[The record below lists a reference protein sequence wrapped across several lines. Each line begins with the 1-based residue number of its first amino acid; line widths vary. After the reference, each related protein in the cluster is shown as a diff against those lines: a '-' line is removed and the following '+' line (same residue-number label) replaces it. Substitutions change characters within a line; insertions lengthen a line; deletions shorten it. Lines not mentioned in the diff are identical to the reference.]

1 MTDLRRPADAKTDMP
16 VVADWIEKLRAS
28 LGKEW
33 IDQAMRDGLR
43 NGGFWAIENGCVIGK
58 PPADEIRRAQ
68 RELDAAAREP
78 RADGAE

>member
-1 MTDLRRPADAKTDMP
+1 MAALRRPADAKADMP

-33 IDQAMRDGLR
+33 VDQAMRDGLK

-58 PPADEIRRAQ
+58 PPADEVRKAE
-68 RELDAAAREP
+68 RELGDTAGGRQASE
-78 RADGAE
+78 